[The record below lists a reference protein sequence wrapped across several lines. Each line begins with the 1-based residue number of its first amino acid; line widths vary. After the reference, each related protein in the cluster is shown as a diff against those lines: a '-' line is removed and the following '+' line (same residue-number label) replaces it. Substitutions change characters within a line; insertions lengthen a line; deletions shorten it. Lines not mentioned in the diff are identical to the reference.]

1 MDLIDLP
8 ENRCPAGAVV
18 EMIRAADG
26 ISLRCAYWRSLTRTP
41 KGTICIFQGRSEFIE
56 KYFEV
61 IRDLRG
67 RGFAVATFD
76 WRGQGGS
83 DRLIED
89 GRLGHILDFSHY
101 GRDLDAF
108 MRQFALPECPLPFYA
123 LAHSMGAAILMAELP
138 SRSAWFERLVASA
151 PMIELSTKPPA
162 ARVMARTLS
171 ALGFTRRIVPGWSPA
186 PVALR
191 PFADNVVTSDPQRY
205 GWAAAIARAAPRL
218 AIGGPTIG
226 WVRAAFAIM
235 ESLGDPAF
243 GKEWRTPMLMLLA
256 GDDKVVSTLAAEQC
270 AQKLRGT
277 KALVIAGARH
287 EMMQEQDLLRNRFW
301 AAFDA
306 FIPGT
311 PPDYDRAG

>member
-8 ENRCPAGAVV
+8 NNPCPDGAVV
-18 EMIRAADG
+18 ETIRAVDG
-26 ISLRCAYWRSLTRTP
+26 VSLRCAHWRSLSAMP
-41 KGTICIFQGRSEFIE
+41 KGTVCIFQGRSEFIE

-61 IRDLRG
+61 IRDLRA

-89 GRLGHILDFSHY
+89 GRLGHILDFDHY

-108 MRQFALPECPLPFYA
+108 MRQVALPECPLPFYA
-123 LAHSMGAAILMAELP
+123 LSHSMGAAILL
-138 SRSAWFERLVASA
+138 SKLTSHRAWFERVVASA
-151 PMIELSTKPPA
+151 PMIELSNKPPA
-162 ARVMARTLS
+162 ARLMARSLS
-171 ALGFTRRIVPGWSPA
+171 ALGLTRRIVPGWSPA

-191 PFADNVVTSDPQRY
+191 PFADNVVTSDVVRY
-205 GWAAAIARAAPRL
+205 DRAAAVARVAPRL
-218 AIGGPTIG
+218 MIGGPTIG
-226 WVRAAFAIM
+226 WVRAAFGIM
-235 ESLGDPAF
+235 DSLGDPAF
-243 GKEWRTPMLMLLA
+243 GKEWRTPTLMLLA
-256 GDDKVVSTLAAEQC
+256 GDDQVVSTLAAEQC
-270 AQKLRGT
+270 SRKLRGT

-287 EMMQEQDLLRNRFW
+287 EMLQEQDLLRNRFW

-311 PPDYDRAG
+311 PVDYGV